1 MTFLLIVKV
10 QLCRPYAHWVA
21 CFDADRDARRACGV
35 EDVFRHP
42 VIGEQAAVF
51 AMRTAEP
58 RLVHDMMYDPR
69 VRPAIEASGL
79 VIGSE
84 QILVCDASA

>member
-1 MTFLLIVKV
+1 MKFLLVVKV
-10 QLCRPYAHWVA
+10 KLCQPYAHWVA
-21 CFDADRDARRACGV
+21 RFDADREARRAGGV

-58 RLVHDMMYDPR
+58 RLVHDMMHDAR
-69 VRPAIEASGL
+69 LRPAIEASGL

-84 QILVCDASA
+84 EILVCDADV